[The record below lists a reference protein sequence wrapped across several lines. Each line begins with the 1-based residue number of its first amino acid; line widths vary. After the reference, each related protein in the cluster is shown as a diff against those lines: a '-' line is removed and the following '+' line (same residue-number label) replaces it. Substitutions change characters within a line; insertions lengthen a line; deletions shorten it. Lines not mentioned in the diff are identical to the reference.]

1 MTSTPQQTHP
11 TGPAETTSAPAPA
24 VQAPNSST
32 ATAPSFSV
40 PAQTSARSSYA
51 SATKGGFPPN
61 VSEPSN
67 MSVAAAGRPPA
78 DAISPVNGR
87 NPTIPAVPSVGPTI
101 VNGNNS
107 DHTRKPSFTV
117 TPSGATNFAANGGA
131 VGAVGGGQNK
141 ANNIQFGSVNAGGS
155 PAQNNPPALVS
166 QSSSNL
172 GVAPPN
178 PRIISPQ
185 NSPSPIPQPAAS
197 GGRPPSSLQGQSNQ
211 PVFGQLGG
219 DPNDPSVCSQPA
231 FLGLLTNGFRSE
243 HYVLCHKV
251 QWARVLSHRIFA
263 ETPLTLHMRECL
275 LRECLRAREEL
286 AIRWPAEVEEG
297 TQGSTILR

>member
-1 MTSTPQQTHP
+1 MTSNPQQTNT
-11 TGPAETTSAPAPA
+11 TGPAETSSALLSA

-32 ATAPSFSV
+32 ASAPSFSV
-40 PAQTSARSSYA
+40 PAATSSRSSYA

-67 MSVAAAGRPPA
+67 MSVAAGGRPPA

-101 VNGNNS
+101 VNGNNV

-131 VGAVGGGQNK
+131 VGALGGGQNK

-155 PAQNNPPALVS
+155 PALNNSPALAS
-166 QSSSNL
+166 QSPSNL

-219 DPNDPSVCSQPA
+219 DPNDANVRLQLTVLS
-231 FLGLLTNGFRSE
+231 LLLTICCSD

-251 QWARVLSHRIFA
+251 QWVRVRSHLIFA
-263 ETPLTLHMRECL
+263 ETLLTLLMRE
-275 LRECLRAREEL
+275 
-286 AIRWPAEVEEG
+286 
-297 TQGSTILR
+297 